1 MDKLLDAAYNGVVKV
16 TFSHYRTGEE
26 LTANLTLKATPT
38 FIKQRNDS
46 SCLAFYDV
54 DDTRWQSID
63 VNTITNWEIVNET
76 SG

>member
-16 TFSHYRTGEE
+16 TFTHYRTGEE

-46 SCLAFYDV
+46 SCLAFYDI

-63 VNTITNWEIVNET
+63 VSTITNWEIVNGT

>member
-16 TFSHYRTGEE
+16 TFTHYRTGEE

-46 SCLAFYDV
+46 SCLAFYDI

-63 VNTITNWEIVNET
+63 VNTITNWEIVNGT